1 MTRLAVV
8 HATARD
14 LDRLNEALIRVES
27 SGDDQEYFSRADG
40 GSGVTGCRRMAIA
53 GKGRPD
59 KDGGGHPPRRPP

>member
-14 LDRLNEALIRVES
+14 LDRLNESLIRVES

-40 GSGVTGCRRMAIA
+40 GV
-53 GKGRPD
+53 PV
-59 KDGGGHPPRRPP
+59 